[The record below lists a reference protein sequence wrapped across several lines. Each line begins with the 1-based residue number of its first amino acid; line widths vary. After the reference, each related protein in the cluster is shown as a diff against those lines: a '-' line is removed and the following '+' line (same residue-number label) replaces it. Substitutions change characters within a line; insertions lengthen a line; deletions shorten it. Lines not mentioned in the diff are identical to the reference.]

1 MVSDVQMGWNF
12 WRVARWSI
20 AAALLLTPA
29 VMMQVSDEWNWGP
42 ASFVLAGIMICGPI
56 LVYERTARLW
66 PSLAY
71 RGGAAVALIVSF
83 LIIWI
88 NLAVGIV
95 GEDNPIN
102 FSFFMLIFAAAIG
115 AFAARFQPD
124 GMARAML
131 GTAAV
136 QMLLAIAIATAPST
150 QREPG
155 GAVSVLVLC
164 SFFAGLWLVSA
175 ALFLKASKAPG
186 EF

>member
-1 MVSDVQMGWNF
+1 MVSDVRMGWNG
-12 WRVARWSI
+12 WRVLRWGI
-20 AAALLLTPA
+20 AAVLLLTPA

-42 ASFVLAGIMICGPI
+42 ASFVLAGVMICGPI

-71 RGGAAVALIVSF
+71 RGGVAMALIVSF
-83 LIIWI
+83 LLIWI

-95 GEDNPIN
+95 GEDNPVN
-102 FSFFMLIFAAAIG
+102 LSFFLLVFTSAVG

-155 GAVSVLVLC
+155 GAVGVLVLC
-164 SFFAGLWLVSA
+164 GFFAGLWLISA
-175 ALFLKASKAPG
+175 ALFHKASKA
-186 EF
+186 ER

>member
-1 MVSDVQMGWNF
+1 MVSEAKTGWNG
-12 WRVARWSI
+12 WRVLRWGI

-29 VMMQVSDEWNWGP
+29 VMMQISDEWNWGP

-56 LVYERTARLW
+56 LVYERSVRIW

-71 RGGAAVALIVSF
+71 RGGVATALIVSF
-83 LIIWI
+83 LLIWI

-102 FSFFMLIFAAAIG
+102 FSFFLLIFTSVVG
-115 AFAARFQPD
+115 AFAARCQPD

-136 QMLLAIAIATAPST
+136 QLLLAIAIATAPST

-155 GAVSVLVLC
+155 GAVGALVLC
-164 SFFAGLWLVSA
+164 GFFAVLWLVSA
-175 ALFLKASKAPG
+175 ALFHKASKA
-186 EF
+186 ER

>member
-12 WRVARWSI
+12 WRVLRWGI
-20 AAALLLTPA
+20 AAVLLLTPA
-29 VMMQVSDEWNWGP
+29 VMMQISDEWNWGP
-42 ASFVLAGIMICGPI
+42 ASFVLAGVMICGPI

-71 RGGAAVALIVSF
+71 RGGVAMALIVSF
-83 LIIWI
+83 LLIWI

-95 GEDNPIN
+95 GEDNPVN
-102 FSFFMLIFAAAIG
+102 FNFFMLIFASAVG

-155 GAVSVLVLC
+155 GAVGTLVLC
-164 SFFAGLWLVSA
+164 GFFAGLWLVSA
-175 ALFLKASKAPG
+175 ALFHKASKA
-186 EF
+186 ER

>member
-1 MVSDVQMGWNF
+1 MVSDTKLGWNV
-12 WRVARWSI
+12 WRVMRWGI
-20 AAALLLTPA
+20 AAALLITQA
-29 VMMQVSDEWNWGP
+29 VMMQVSKEWNWGP

-56 LVYERTARLW
+56 LVYERTVRLW

-71 RGGAAVALIVSF
+71 RGGAAVAMVVSF
-83 LIIWI
+83 LMIWI

-102 FSFFMLIFAAAIG
+102 FSFFMLIFGSAVG

-136 QMLLAIAIATAPST
+136 QVLLAIAIATAPST

-155 GAVSVLVLC
+155 GAVGSLVLC
-164 SFFAGLWLVSA
+164 GFFAGLWLVSA
-175 ALFLKASKAPG
+175 ALFSKASKGAG
-186 EF
+186 

>member
-1 MVSDVQMGWNF
+1 MVRDVQKGWNG

-29 VMMQVSDEWNWGP
+29 VMMQVSNEWNWGP
-42 ASFVLAGIMICGPI
+42 GSFVSAGIMICGPI

-71 RGGAAVALIVSF
+71 RGGAAVALVVSF
-83 LIIWI
+83 LMIWI

-102 FSFFMLIFAAAIG
+102 FSFFMLIFTAVVG
-115 AFAARFQPD
+115 VFAARFQPG

-155 GAVSVLVLC
+155 GAVGVLVLC
-164 SFFAGLWLVSA
+164 GFFAGLWLVSA
-175 ALFLKASKAPG
+175 ALFHKAARD
-186 EF
+186 ER